1 MKVFLELVKLR
12 RAFLL
17 IMGFAALSLMLLS
30 SLVQQW
36 LNAPLNI
43 GDEGVEYTLQ
53 PGSSIGQAAYDLHR
67 LGVLD
72 QPRWLV
78 FYARLADKTAVQAG
92 EYLFASGTSVLK
104 LLKQLQD
111 GDVRRYSVTLVEG
124 WTFQQALD
132 HLHRQE
138 KIKSLLKDLSQSEQL
153 QQLALQEAHPEGWF
167 FPDTYSYTA
176 QTTDVELLQQAYRKM
191 QSILTKEWKQRAK
204 NLPYETPYQALIMA
218 SIVER
223 ETAQPSE
230 RQQIAGVFVR
240 RLQKKMRLQT
250 DPTVIYGL
258 GPAFDG
264 NIRRKHLSQTTPYNT
279 YVIDGLPPTPI
290 ALPGR
295 DSLHAALHPDDSG
308 ALYFVAKGDGSHHF
322 SETLEEHN
330 RAVRQYQ
337 IYGRAKNYHS
347 APNSVAKPAVTTD

>member
-12 RAFLL
+12 RVFLL

-36 LNAPLNI
+36 LNAPLDI
-43 GDEGVEYTLQ
+43 GEEGVEYTLE
-53 PGSSIGQAAYDLHR
+53 PGSSVGQAAYDLHR
-67 LGVLD
+67 LGILD

-78 FYARLADKTAVQAG
+78 LYARLADKTEVKAG
-92 EYLFASGTSVLK
+92 EYLIAPGTSVLA

-124 WTFQQALD
+124 WTFRQALD
-132 HLHRQE
+132 HLHQQE
-138 KIKSLLKDLSQSEQL
+138 KIKALLRDLSLSEQL
-153 QQLALQEAHPEGWF
+153 QKLAMEVAHPEGWF

-176 QTTDVELLQQAYRKM
+176 QTTDVELLQQAHRKM
-191 QSILTKEWKQRAK
+191 QTVLAEEWEQRAK
-204 NLPYETPYQALIMA
+204 NLPYDSPYQALIMA

-258 GPAFDG
+258 GSEFDG

-279 YVIDGLPPTPI
+279 YVIKGLPPTPI

-295 DSLHAALHPDDSG
+295 DSIHAALHPDDSG

-322 SETLEEHN
+322 SATLEEHN
-330 RAVRQYQ
+330 KAVRQYQ
-337 IYGRAKNYHS
+337 IYGRAKNYRS
-347 APNSVAKPAVTTD
+347 APETNGATAITD